1 MLNSPTMMDA
11 TDLTVSVTVMAHT
24 NVQRQKLS
32 IFVTIQIP
40 GDVDNVRSKVK
51 HIEEIQDFHMMR
63 TALDTIAIVIV
74 MVHGIVQ
81 LQELS
86 IFATI
91 PIPADVDNVRSK
103 VKHIKEIHDFHMM
116 RTALDTIVI
125 VNVMVHGI
133 VPHQE
138 QSIFAPIQT
147 PGDVDNVR

>member
-1 MLNSPTMMDA
+1 MLNSPTMMVA

-51 HIEEIQDFHMMR
+51 HIEEIHDFHMMR

-81 LQELS
+81 LQEQNGYVKTRPQ
-86 IFATI
+86 AQYV
-91 PIPADVDNVRSK
+91 AENVRSK
-103 VKHIKEIHDFHMM
+103 AKDIVVILDSHM
-116 RTALDTIVI
+116 TTTVTDTIVTA
-125 VNVMVHGI
+125 NVTDLMTV
-133 VPHQE
+133 QLLE
-138 QSIFAPIQT
+138 Q
-147 PGDVDNVR
+147 

>member
-63 TALDTIAIVIV
+63 TALDTIVIVI
-74 MVHGIVQ
+74 
-81 LQELS
+81 
-86 IFATI
+86 
-91 PIPADVDNVRSK
+91 
-103 VKHIKEIHDFHMM
+103 
-116 RTALDTIVI
+116 
-125 VNVMVHGI
+125 VMVHGI

>member
-1 MLNSPTMMDA
+1 
-11 TDLTVSVTVMAHT
+11 
-24 NVQRQKLS
+24 
-32 IFVTIQIP
+32 
-40 GDVDNVRSKVK
+40 
-51 HIEEIQDFHMMR
+51 MMR

-103 VKHIKEIHDFHMM
+103 VKHIEEIHDFHMM

-125 VNVMVHGI
+125 VIVMVHGI